1 MRHINLKS
9 EKFTFTTRNNANAIY
24 IMRPDH
30 LNRTAIFDQQG
41 RPVTEGGLRCIIWLL
56 RNHPEIVSL
65 WNGNQLEGTLT
76 FA

>member
-1 MRHINLKS
+1 MKK
-9 EKFTFTTRNNANAIY
+9 EYFTFTTRNNVTQY
-24 IMRPDH
+24 TMRPDH
-30 LNRTAIFDQQG
+30 NNRTAIFTSEG
-41 RPVTEGGLRCIIWLL
+41 RPIATGGLRCIIWLL